1 MLYSDEIIAEV
12 WRIRDD
18 YAARYH
24 YSLDEMVAD
33 LRERQNR
40 PGCKLVD
47 RRDKGHHKILKTT
60 GNQRPQV

>member
-1 MLYSDEIIAEV
+1 MMYSDEIIAEV
-12 WRIRDD
+12 WRNRDA

-33 LRERQNR
+33 LRERQKR

-47 RRDKGHHKILKTT
+47 RRDKSHKRILRATET
-60 GNQRPQV
+60 QHPQV

>member
-1 MLYSDEIIAEV
+1 MMYRDEIIAEV
-12 WRIRDD
+12 WRIRDA
-18 YAARYH
+18 YAARHH

-47 RRDKGHHKILKTT
+47 KRDTGHKRVSSLT
-60 GNQRPQV
+60 GTQGPQA